1 MRYKCQC
8 IMNRIH
14 YSGKQKKYK
23 YNITKLL
30 LIKTRD
36 IAQEE
41 QFAGLCFLRKK
52 GDHNGKKKI

>member
-1 MRYKCQC
+1 
-8 IMNRIH
+8 MNRIH